1 MGLFS
6 SRRPR
11 RWLRRLLIALVV
23 LVVGSLGFLYW
34 SVRRPFPKTD
44 GTLTVAGLQ
53 GGVDVFRDQMGVP
66 HVYASSPHDLFF
78 TQGFLHAQDRFWQ
91 MDVWRHISSGRLAEM
106 FGEDQVETDAFLR
119 TLGWQS
125 IAAQEWEQASP
136 QLREALQA
144 YADGVNAYLETKSPA
159 ELAFEYTV
167 LEAINRAYD
176 PAPWKPEQTLAWG
189 KVMAWDLRGNLDEEI
204 GRSLLSSLP
213 GFEDLYPPY
222 PESHPTIVGGTGA
235 AASVSSVGYPGID
248 QGLRVVQ
255 AKLER
260 VEALTG
266 KAGTGIGSNSWVI
279 HGSRTA
285 SGKPILANDPHLSI
299 QMPSIW
305 YQIGLH
311 CQPKGVACPL
321 EVAGFSFAGVP
332 GVVIGHN
339 DRIAWG
345 FTNLGPDVMDLYI
358 EKMNPI
364 NPDEY
369 EVNGAWERVT
379 KRTETIKVAGGDP
392 VEIDVRVTRHGPLID
407 ARYEPIEEFETKAG
421 IDLPDH
427 FGLALRWTALEPVRT
442 FEAILGF
449 DRAQNWDEF
458 REAASV
464 FDLPAQNLVYA
475 DVDGNI
481 GYQAPGKIPI
491 RAGGDGR
498 MPVPGWT
505 DANEWTGFIP
515 FEELPSALNPEAGFL
530 VTANNAV
537 VASDYPYLLTHD
549 WNYGHRARR
558 LVDLVSTKQNVT
570 LEDVAG
576 WQNDNYNL
584 NAQRLLPY
592 LVSLDVGE
600 GLPRQ
605 ALGILEQ
612 WDLMN
617 DADSAGA
624 AIFEVVWREIL
635 RRSLEDDFPSE
646 VDVEGGSRLYVAME
660 NLAKNPNSRWWD
672 DHNTTTFVEDRDA
685 ILRQAFAAA
694 VEFLEDRF
702 GKDPR
707 RWEWGKLHTATF
719 RNQTLGD
726 SGIGLIEGRFN
737 RGPFAT
743 SGGED
748 IVNATGWS
756 IEEGF
761 EVDWVPSMRMIVD
774 LSDLDASR
782 TVHTTGQSGH
792 SGHEHYQDMV
802 DRWRKGEY
810 YPMHWDRS
818 SVEADTEGH
827 LHLQP

>member
-1 MGLFS
+1 MNLLGS
-6 SRRPR
+6 PRSR
-11 RWLRRLLIALVV
+11 RWLRRFLIALVV
-23 LVVGSLGFLYW
+23 LAVGFAGFLYW
-34 SVRRPFPKTD
+34 SVRRPFPKSD

-106 FGEDQVETDAFLR
+106 FGDDQVETDAFLR
-119 TLGWQS
+119 TLGWER
-125 IAAQEWEQASP
+125 IASQEWEQASSE
-136 QLREALQA
+136 LRQTLQA
-144 YADGVNAYLETKSPA
+144 YADGVNAYMATKSPA
-159 ELAFEYTV
+159 ELSFEYTV
-167 LEAINRAYD
+167 LEAINRSYT
-176 PAPWKPEQTLAWG
+176 PEPWNPVQTLAWG
-189 KVMAWDLRGNLDEEI
+189 KVMAWDLRGNLEEEI
-204 GRSLLSSLP
+204 GRSLLAALP
-213 GFEDLYPPY
+213 GFEELYPAY
-222 PESHPTIVGGTGA
+222 PDAHPIIVGGVGGA
-235 AASVSSVGYPGID
+235 PSVLPVGLPAIGE
-248 QGLRVVQ
+248 GLRVVQ

-260 VEALTG
+260 VETLTG

-311 CQPKGVACPL
+311 CQPKGAACPL

-358 EKMNPI
+358 EKMNPA

-369 EVNGAWERVT
+369 EVNGSWERVS
-379 KRTETIKVAGGDP
+379 KRTEIIKVAGGDP
-392 VEIDVRVTRHGPLID
+392 VEIEVRITRHGPLID
-407 ARYEPIEEFETKAG
+407 ARYEPIEEFESKAG
-421 IDLPDH
+421 IALPDH
-427 FGLALRWTALEPVRT
+427 FALALRWTALEPART

-449 DRAQNWDEF
+449 NRAQNWDEF
-458 REAASV
+458 RAAAET

-498 MPVPGWT
+498 LPVSGWT
-505 DANEWTGFIP
+505 DENEWTGFIP
-515 FEELPSALNPEAGFL
+515 FQELPSVFNPEAGFV

-537 VASDYPYLLTHD
+537 VGADYPYLLTND

-558 LVDLVSTKQNVT
+558 LVDLVGSKRDVS
-570 LEDVAG
+570 LDDVAG
-576 WQNDNYNL
+576 WQNDTYNL
-584 NAQRLLPY
+584 NAQWLVPY

-624 AIFEVVWREIL
+624 AIFEVTWREIL
-635 RRSLEDDFPSE
+635 RRSLEDDFPSD
-646 VDVEGGSRLYVAME
+646 VDVEGGSRLYVAMQQ
-660 NLAKNPNSRWWD
+660 LATTPNSLWWD
-672 DHNTTTFVEDRDA
+672 DHNTSTFVEDRDA
-685 ILRQAFAAA
+685 IFRQAMAAS
-694 VEFLEDRF
+694 VELLEDRF
-702 GKDPR
+702 GSDPR
-707 RWEWGKLHTATF
+707 RWQWGALHTATF
-719 RNQTLGD
+719 RNQTLGE

-737 RGPFAT
+737 RGPFDTA
-743 SGGED
+743 GGED

-761 EVDWVPSMRMIVD
+761 EVTWVPSMRMIVD
-774 LSDLDASR
+774 LGDLDASR

-792 SGHEHYQDMV
+792 TGHDHYQDMV
-802 DRWRKGEY
+802 ELWRDGEY

-818 SVEADTEGH
+818 SVEADAEGH
-827 LHLQP
+827 LRLQP